1 MKEDDNKLI
10 MILSF
15 LYHLYRQMF
24 IVSNG
29 DVYDDEE
36 IYGDAIYEYP
46 QDIEEDDDV
55 YMGLDDERMEDVI
68 SGWEW
73 EYRMF

>member
-1 MKEDDNKLI
+1 
-10 MILSF
+10 
-15 LYHLYRQMF
+15 MF

-55 YMGLDDERMEDVI
+55 YMGLDDEQMEDVI
-68 SGWEW
+68 SEWEW